1 MGGMGRG
8 PGGMALG
15 GEKARDFRGT
25 MKKLLNYINAYRT
38 SMIIVLVFAA
48 ASSIFSIIGPKILG
62 NVTTKLFVGAL
73 SKISGAGSGIDF
85 NYIRRTILFLAS
97 LYLLSALFSY
107 IQGWVMTGVAMKV
120 SYNFRRDISE
130 KINRMP
136 LGYVYRPSV
145 MRI

>member
-1 MGGMGRG
+1 
-8 PGGMALG
+8 
-15 GEKARDFRGT
+15 